1 MNFLVNST
9 EKKIRLAILASGSG
23 SNASALMNYFKDH
36 SQIEV
41 SCLISNKKEAPV
53 LKKALEQQV
62 PHFCVRHFANKSSQ
76 EFEEKMLMV
85 LSEFKPDFI
94 ILAGFM
100 KILSSHFLRAY
111 EKRVI
116 NIHPS
121 LLPLF
126 PGKDGYGD
134 AFRAKVTESGFTVHL
149 VDEGVDTG
157 PIISQ
162 VKCSLYADDSLES
175 FKARGLKN
183 ENEFFP
189 QIVEKYIL
197 ESRGCL

>member
-1 MNFLVNST
+1 MKDL
-9 EKKIRLAILASGSG
+9 EKKIRLAILASGTG
-23 SNASALMNYFKDH
+23 SNADSLMVYFKNH
-36 SQIEV
+36 PKIEV
-41 SCLISNKKEAPV
+41 TCLISNKKEAAV
-53 LKKALEQQV
+53 LKKAQTHNV
-62 PHFCVRHFANKSSQ
+62 PHFCVRHYSNKSVY

-85 LSEFKPDFI
+85 LNEYKPDFI
-94 ILAGFM
+94 VLAGFM
-100 KILSSHFLRAY
+100 KILSGHFLNAY
-111 EKRVI
+111 SNKVI

-134 AFRAKVTESGFTVHL
+134 AFKAKVVESGFTVHL
-149 VDEGVDTG
+149 VDEGVDSG

-162 VKCSLYADDSLES
+162 VKCPLYPEDSLES

-189 QIVEKYIL
+189 TIVEKYIL
-197 ESRGCL
+197 EVRG